1 MDSTHWKL
9 QAAPSWPALALL
21 AVYALFFTVFRLLTF
36 NLLLAAIWGVAL
48 SSRFLQQPG
57 KP

>member
-1 MDSTHWKL
+1 MPPPGTHAVIW
-9 QAAPSWPALALL
+9 SGLALL
-21 AVYALFFTVFRLLTF
+21 AIYALFFAVFRLLTF

>member
-1 MDSTHWKL
+1 MSPPPVHAVIW
-9 QAAPSWPALALL
+9 SGLALL
-21 AVYALFFTVFRLLTF
+21 AIYALFFAVFRLLTF
-36 NLLLAAIWGVAL
+36 NLLLAAAWGVAL